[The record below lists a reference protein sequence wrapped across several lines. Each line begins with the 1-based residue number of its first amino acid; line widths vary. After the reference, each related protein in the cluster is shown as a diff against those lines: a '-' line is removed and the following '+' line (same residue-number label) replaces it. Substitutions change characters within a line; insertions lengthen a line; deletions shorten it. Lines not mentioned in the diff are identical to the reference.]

1 MMPFDLIK
9 SVILFIYNDIKGDII
24 CIKEIVKGT
33 YKPKYTLKEF
43 LTFDKSFIKESWL
56 FFLIIIL
63 AFCVGYFFSAR
74 VYSNM
79 CNEIIM
85 NITEKTITLIASYLN
100 ISINI
105 TN

>member
-1 MMPFDLIK
+1 MTILIILK
-9 SVILFIYNDIKGDII
+9 NVILFIYNDIKGDII

-43 LTFDKSFIKESWL
+43 LTFDKTFIKDSWL

-74 VYSNM
+74 IYSNV

-85 NITEKTITLIASYLN
+85 NMTKKVISPIVPYLN
-100 ISINI
+100 LSINI
-105 TN
+105 TH